1 MGGTLRILKRFIGAT
16 MLISLSLLLL
26 NFLLLLIWVSTG
38 TVEGK
43 SPAAV
48 VRHTAEGLQTANN
61 GYVLEAETAA
71 LLEDQQVWAML
82 ISSAGLVTWGQSL
95 PEELPA
101 HYSLTDVAKLS
112 MSYLMDYPV
121 FVWEHAEGLIVIGYP
136 KDSLVKYQHILPTD
150 WVKNLPLRALLLL
163 IGNLVL
169 VLIVALLIGS
179 RLLLSIRPLTQGIQK
194 LAADQE
200 VQLEPK
206 GMLADLAQS
215 VNHTSS
221 LLHQKNA
228 SLKSRDEARSNWIAG
243 ISHDIRTPLSM
254 VLGYASELEEHQ
266 GIPPLQRK
274 HAGIIRYQAEKL
286 RTLVSDLNLVSM
298 LEYEMQPLTP
308 KALRLAALTRQVASD
323 IINAGLEPS
332 FTLEMDD
339 INETA
344 QIYGDE
350 RLLLRAM
357 TNLVHNAIRHNP
369 QGCDIR
375 LGVELAGDKHTCR
388 FIVLDNGRGIA
399 PEELADVLELP
410 FSANRKYARP
420 SGHGLGL
427 PMAFRI
433 AKAHHG
439 RLALTNGPG
448 AGLTAELELP
458 CLEAR

>member
-1 MGGTLRILKRFIGAT
+1 MGGTIRILKRFIGAT

-48 VRHTAEGLQTANN
+48 VRHTAEGLQNANN

-95 PEELPA
+95 PEELPV

-179 RLLLSIRPLTQGIQK
+179 RLLLSIRPLTQGIQA

-215 VNHTSS
+215 VNHASS

-286 RTLVSDLNLVSM
+286 RTLVV
-298 LEYEMQPLTP
+298 T
-308 KALRLAALTRQVASD
+308 
-323 IINAGLEPS
+323 
-332 FTLEMDD
+332 
-339 INETA
+339 
-344 QIYGDE
+344 
-350 RLLLRAM
+350 
-357 TNLVHNAIRHNP
+357 
-369 QGCDIR
+369 
-375 LGVELAGDKHTCR
+375 
-388 FIVLDNGRGIA
+388 
-399 PEELADVLELP
+399 
-410 FSANRKYARP
+410 
-420 SGHGLGL
+420 
-427 PMAFRI
+427 
-433 AKAHHG
+433 
-439 RLALTNGPG
+439 
-448 AGLTAELELP
+448 
-458 CLEAR
+458 